1 MTDRI
6 KRSVF
11 ADGHRRK
18 FLVVVDETP
27 EVESALAFAANR
39 VRRSGGSISLL
50 YVIEPP
56 DFQDWLGVKEVYLEE
71 QQAKAKAVFRL
82 FRRKLKGYG
91 CEDAQ
96 AEDFI
101 REGKKSEQIL
111 KHILEDPDVAVL
123 VLGAS
128 TDPKGPGPLIT
139 SLATGKSAGAFPVPI
154 TIVPGTLSPEEIEGI
169 A

>member
-6 KRSVF
+6 VRSVF
-11 ADGHRRK
+11 ATGHRRK

-39 VRRSGGSISLL
+39 VRRSGGSVTLL

-56 DFQDWLGVKEVYLEE
+56 DFHDWLGVKDAYFEE
-71 QQAKAKAVFRL
+71 QQTKAKAVFRL

-91 CEDAQ
+91 CDDEVVEDVV
-96 AEDFI
+96 
-101 REGKKSEQIL
+101 REGTKPEQIL
-111 KHILEDPDVAVL
+111 KQIEEDPDIAVL

-128 TDPKGPGPLIT
+128 TDPKGPGPLVS
-139 SLATGKSAGAFPVPI
+139 SLAAGMLAGNFPVPI
-154 TIVPGTLSPEEIEGI
+154 TIVPGHLTPEDIEGI

>member
-1 MTDRI
+1 MPERQR
-6 KRSVF
+6 RSVF
-11 ADGHRRK
+11 AAGHQRK

-39 VRRSGGSISLL
+39 VRRSGGSIALL

-56 DFQDWLGVKEVYLEE
+56 DFQDWLGVREVYLEE

-82 FRRKLKGYG
+82 FRRKLKAYG
-91 CEDAQ
+91 CDEPQVED
-96 AEDFI
+96 I
-101 REGKKSEQIL
+101 VREGKKPEQIL
-111 KHILEDPDVAVL
+111 KHIMEDEDIAVL

-128 TDPKGPGPLIT
+128 TDPKGPGPLVST
-139 SLATGKSAGAFPVPI
+139 LAAGKQAGTFPVPI
-154 TIVPGTLSPEEIEGI
+154 TIVPGNLTPEEIAGI

>member
-1 MTDRI
+1 MAERQR
-6 KRSVF
+6 RSVF
-11 ADGHRRK
+11 AAGHHRK

-27 EVESALAFAANR
+27 EVESALVFAARR
-39 VRRSGGSISLL
+39 VRNSGGSVALL

-56 DFQDWLGVKEVYLEE
+56 EFQDWLGVKDVYLEE

-82 FRRKLKGYG
+82 FRRKLKSYG

-96 AEDFI
+96 AEDVI
-101 REGKKSEQIL
+101 REGKKPEQIL
-111 KHILEDPDVAVL
+111 KHIQEDQDIAVL

-128 TDPKGPGPLIT
+128 TDPKGPGPLV
-139 SLATGKSAGAFPVPI
+139 SLLAAGKLAGTFPVPI
-154 TIVPGTLSPEEIEGI
+154 TIVPGNLSPEEIEGI

>member
-1 MTDRI
+1 MTERI

-11 ADGHRRK
+11 AEGHRRK

-27 EVESALAFAANR
+27 EVESALAFAAHR
-39 VRRSGGSISLL
+39 VRRSGGSVTLL
-50 YVIEPP
+50 FIIEPP
-56 DFQDWLGVKEVYLEE
+56 DFQDWLGVKDVYVEE

-96 AEDFI
+96 AEDVI
-101 REGKKSEQIL
+101 REGKKPEQIL
-111 KHILEDPDVAVL
+111 KHINEDRDIAVL

-128 TDPKGPGPLIT
+128 TDPKGPGPLIS
-139 SLATGKSAGAFPVPI
+139 SLAEGKLAGTFPVPI
-154 TIVPGTLSPEEIEGI
+154 TIVPGNLSPEEIEGI

>member
-1 MTDRI
+1 MTERI

-11 ADGHRRK
+11 AHGHRRK

-39 VRRSGGSISLL
+39 VRRSGGSVTLL

-56 DFQDWLGVKEVYLEE
+56 DFQDWLGVRDVYLEE
-71 QQAKAKAVFRL
+71 QHAKAKAVFRL

-91 CEDAQ
+91 CEDTLV
-96 AEDFI
+96 EDVVM
-101 REGKKSEQIL
+101 EGRKPDQIVTL
-111 KHILEDPDVAVL
+111 IGQDPDIAVL

-128 TDPKGPGPLIT
+128 TDPKGPGPLVS
-139 SLATGKSAGAFPVPI
+139 SLAAGKLAGSFPIPI
-154 TIVPGTLSPEEIEGI
+154 TIVPGTLTPDEIEGI

>member
-1 MTDRI
+1 MTERQT
-6 KRSVF
+6 RSVF
-11 ADGHRRK
+11 AAGHQRK

-39 VRRSGGSISLL
+39 VRRSGGSIALL

-56 DFQDWLGVKEVYLEE
+56 DFQDWLGVREVYMEE

-91 CEDAQ
+91 CDDPLVQ
-96 AEDFI
+96 DVV
-101 REGKKSEQIL
+101 REGKKPEQIL
-111 KHILEDPDVAVL
+111 KHILEDQDIAVL

-128 TDPKGPGPLIT
+128 TDPKGPGPLVST
-139 SLATGKSAGAFPVPI
+139 LAAGKQAGLFPIPI
-154 TIVPGTLSPEEIEGI
+154 TIVPGYLALEDIKSL